1 MTYKEFYNI
10 IHPLNDRKEVKVD
23 VDSIGRMK
31 LSKLQITILF
41 LLQIYTLVMSFIVLF
56 SILSNLTK

>member
-1 MTYKEFYNI
+1 MTYKESYNI
-10 IHPLNDRKEVKVD
+10 IYSLNDRKEVKVD